1 MVTVKQTTNYQ
12 ADQQPA
18 AERETSLP
26 TRWAKHIVLS
36 LYFLI
41 LVSLTLI
48 VHDINAE
55 RFSVSHVTT
64 RLCAGLVNSSLKA
77 NV

>member
-1 MVTVKQTTNYQ
+1 VTVKQTTNYQ

-18 AERETSLP
+18 AERETSLNGV
-26 TRWAKHIVLS
+26 AKHIVLG

-48 VHDINAE
+48 VHAINAE

-64 RLCAGLVNSSLKA
+64 RLSEQTFDLATT
-77 NV
+77 